1 MDFDV
6 IVIGGGPVGENVAWR
21 TAAGGLSTAMIEK
34 ELVGGECSYWA
45 CMPSK
50 ALLRPGHA
58 LAAAQRVQGVNAGS
72 LDPKEVLARRTGFT
86 SNWDDSGQV
95 KWAES
100 ENIHVIRG
108 DGEVTGEREVTVGN
122 EVHRARQAV
131 VVCTGSVPK
140 MPPLDGI
147 ADTPVWTSREAT
159 SAREVPDSLVVL
171 GGGVVGVEMAQAWA
185 RLGSKVTLVV
195 SGDRPLPRLEEFVG
209 PLVVEGLR
217 ADGVEVLLN
226 GRASAIKPGELTLQD
241 GRVVRGSEILV
252 ATGRVPATKDRKPL
266 NIDDSGLVSGV
277 DGRWLYAAGDV
288 TGRAL
293 LTHQGKYQA
302 RAVGT
307 AILERSRGFEPKQWS
322 AGQAWA
328 DHVAVPQVVFTDP
341 EVAFVG
347 HTAEEARKA
356 GRDVKVVDLDI
367 AVAGSSLHA
376 DGYQGKTRMVVD
388 ERTRTLVGV
397 TFVGQDVAELLHSAT
412 VAIVGE
418 VTVDR
423 LWHAVPSYPTISEVW
438 LRMLEAYGL

>member
-1 MDFDV
+1 
-6 IVIGGGPVGENVAWR
+6 
-21 TAAGGLSTAMIEK
+21 
-34 ELVGGECSYWA
+34 
-45 CMPSK
+45 
-50 ALLRPGHA
+50 
-58 LAAAQRVQGVNAGS
+58 
-72 LDPKEVLARRTGFT
+72 
-86 SNWDDSGQV
+86 
-95 KWAES
+95 
-100 ENIHVIRG
+100 
-108 DGEVTGEREVTVGN
+108 
-122 EVHRARQAV
+122 
-131 VVCTGSVPK
+131 
-140 MPPLDGI
+140 
-147 ADTPVWTSREAT
+147 
-159 SAREVPDSLVVL
+159 
-171 GGGVVGVEMAQAWA
+171 
-185 RLGSKVTLVV
+185 
-195 SGDRPLPRLEEFVG
+195 
-209 PLVVEGLR
+209 
-217 ADGVEVLLN
+217 
-226 GRASAIKPGELTLQD
+226 
-241 GRVVRGSEILV
+241 
-252 ATGRVPATKDRKPL
+252 
-266 NIDDSGLVSGV
+266 VSGV

-307 AILERSRGFEPKQWS
+307 AILERSRGFEPRQWS

-356 GRDVKVVDLDI
+356 GREIKVVDLDI

-376 DGYQGKTRMVVD
+376 DGYRGKTRMVVD

-438 LRMLEAYGL
+438 LRLLEAYGL